1 MTNEDLARIRTIV
14 DSKEFFDPLVRLC
27 MEEAHER
34 LNPLRSAVRQGNTI
48 EAAQFEAAMK
58 VFDDLPEI
66 IERYASKFRTPS
78 TV

>member
-14 DSKEFFDPLVRLC
+14 DSEEFFDPLIRLC
-27 MEEAHER
+27 QEEAYER
-34 LNPLRSAVRQGNTI
+34 LSSLRSAVRQGNTI
-48 EAAQFEAAMK
+48 EAAQIESAMK